1 MQYILLFIFIGSA
14 AICNA
19 QTQRIKDLLCEG
31 GDINASQYKKA
42 QEERM
47 RQSIT
52 LENSEE
58 KILLHLN
65 GKPHILKGAAPMLY
79 LIEPHKIKCMDI
91 VTDEKKVAVYT
102 KDASIKKVI
111 IMETKESNR

>member
-1 MQYILLFIFIGSA
+1 MKYILLFIFIFSA

-19 QTQRIKDLLCEG
+19 QTQRIKDLLREG
-31 GDINASQYKKA
+31 GDINASQYTKA
-42 QEERM
+42 QEAGM

-52 LENSEE
+52 LDNVGE

-65 GKPHILKGAAPMLY
+65 GKPHILKGTAPMLY

-91 VTDEKKVAVYT
+91 VTDEKKIASYT
-102 KDASIKKVI
+102 RDTSIKKLI
-111 IMETKESNR
+111 IIETKE